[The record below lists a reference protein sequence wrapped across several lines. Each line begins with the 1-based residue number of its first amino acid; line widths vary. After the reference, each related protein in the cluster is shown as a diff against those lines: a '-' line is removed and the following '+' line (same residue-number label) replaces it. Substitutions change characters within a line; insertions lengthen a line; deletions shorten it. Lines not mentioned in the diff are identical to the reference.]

1 MKKAILVLSLLMF
14 GSQAALAETVYVKE
28 RQSVSLRT
36 GTTAEDAVVGR
47 ATTGT
52 GLELLEQTDTHT
64 RVRLADGT
72 EGWLA
77 NTLVTR
83 EQPPVLK
90 VRAAEAARKKAESD
104 AAKLAATVKSL
115 QKQLQAAEAE
125 AEKQQSQVQA
135 QPAPVE
141 GEMTGDQEIGPKDV
155 NLLWIGISFA
165 MLIIGFV
172 AGALWLRERTRRKLG
187 GMHIRVS

>member
-1 MKKAILVLSLLMF
+1 MKKSILVLCLLLT
-14 GSQAALAETVYVKE
+14 GLQSALADTVYVKE
-28 RQSVSLRT
+28 RQSASLRT
-36 GTTAEDAVVGR
+36 GTAAEDAVVGR

-64 RVRLADGT
+64 RVRMADGT

-77 NTLVTR
+77 NYLVTR
-83 EQPPVLK
+83 EQPAARK
-90 VRAAEAARKKAESD
+90 IEAAEAARKKAESD
-104 AAKLAATVKSL
+104 AAKLATTVKSL
-115 QKQLQAAEAE
+115 QQQLQAREVEAE
-125 AEKQQSQVQA
+125 RQQA
-135 QPAPVE
+135 QAPPAPVE
-141 GEMTGDQEIGPKDV
+141 DAAAGDPEIGPKDV